1 MSTDPKSLERVAFY
15 PGSFDPL
22 TNGHKDIVERALSI
36 FDRVIIAL
44 AQNASKKP
52 LFTLEER
59 LSLVRET
66 FPQLE
71 VEVVIFDGLMVQA
84 AVQHGASAV
93 VRGLRGVSDF
103 EYEFQ
108 LATMNK
114 TLSPGLET
122 IFMMTEKHNFYVSSK
137 LVREVASLG
146 GDVSEVVPPHIE
158 AALQRKF
165 AAR

>member
-1 MSTDPKSLERVAFY
+1 MTAPHRVAFY

-22 TNGHKDIVERALSI
+22 TNGHKDIVERALTI

-44 AQNASKKP
+44 AQNVSKQP
-52 LFTLEER
+52 LFSLQER
-59 LSLVRET
+59 LALVRQT
-66 FPQLE
+66 FASDA
-71 VEVVIFDGLMVQA
+71 VDVVIFDGLMVKA
-84 AVQHGASAV
+84 AAEHGASAV
-93 VRGLRGVSDF
+93 LRGLRGVSDF

-146 GDVSEVVPPHIE
+146 GDVSSVVPPHID

-165 AAR
+165 GR

>member
-1 MSTDPKSLERVAFY
+1 MAQPTIAFY

-22 TNGHKDIVERALSI
+22 TNGHKDIVERALTV

-44 AQNASKKP
+44 AENVSKTA
-52 LFTLEER
+52 LFSLEER
-59 LSLVRET
+59 RSLVLQT
-66 FPQLE
+66 FE
-71 VEVVIFDGLMVQA
+71 SDRVSVVIFEGLMVHA
-84 AVQHGASAV
+84 AAAHSATAV
-93 VRGLRGVSDF
+93 LRGLRGVSDF

-122 IFMMTEKHNFYVSSK
+122 VFMMTEKHHFYVSSK

-146 GDVSEVVPPHIE
+146 GDIREVVPPHIATALE
-158 AALQRKF
+158 AKF
-165 AAR
+165 ARR